1 MYNLEFFICSS
12 LTQAVRPTQIPKQIK
27 ISNSDENFSFRVSNS
42 LPDGGRS
49 WMDTVHGTLFHTYLM
64 QGTGDIDRLIL
75 DQACRMLVETEI
87 F

>member
-42 LPDGGRS
+42 LPVGGRP
-49 WMDTVHGTLFHTYLM
+49 
-64 QGTGDIDRLIL
+64 
-75 DQACRMLVETEI
+75 
-87 F
+87 